1 MKRSTT
7 TWKPL
12 AIAVLATALAMAA
25 LAGCAAS
32 GGSSAAS
39 SASGSA
45 ASTSSGAAGT
55 NSSSGTTV
63 TLVSPGSAS
72 SSASSSTSASSGA
85 SAASASAS
93 GASASAAVVAS
104 GTLVDYANE
113 KAGYTF
119 KVDKAYTIETSG
131 NNVIVYT
138 GEKTGQVPFFRL
150 TIMKNSTGRSVEDLM
165 MSTMDDTKQKYQNRL
180 AVEPVANTVRLS
192 DKYNRTLVG
201 FEFAY
206 TPENG
211 GKTVLVANY
220 AEEINGYFFLW
231 SCNYYKEDYETIAAM
246 QTAQETLQFLTA

>member
-7 TWKPL
+7 TWKAL
-12 AIAVLATALAMAA
+12 AIAALAAALGMAA
-25 LAGCAAS
+25 LAGCASS

-39 SASGSA
+39 SGTASGSA
-45 ASTSSGAAGT
+45 ASASSEAADSGSSNGTGA
-55 NSSSGTTV
+55 

-72 SSASSSTSASSGA
+72 SSAG
-85 SAASASAS
+85 ASASAS
-93 GASASAAVVAS
+93 GASGSATTVAS
-104 GTLVDYANE
+104 GTLVDYENKE
-113 KAGYTF
+113 AGYTF
-119 KVDKAYTIETSG
+119 KVDKAYTAETSG
-131 NNVIVYT
+131 MNVTVYT
-138 GEKTGQVPFFRL
+138 GEKTGQVPFFKL
-150 TIMKNSTGRSVEDLM
+150 TLMKNSTGRSVEDLM
-165 MSTMDDTKQKYQNRL
+165 ASTMEDVKQKYQNRL

-206 TPENG
+206 TPEGG

-220 AEEINGYFFLW
+220 TEEINGYFFMW